1 VADPADDDRKFEI
14 ALRVTGREVVAL
26 SLFSSTA
33 SQRWL
38 WMSLGALL
46 AVAVG
51 FVAYGADIGAV
62 YRGFTQ

>member
-1 VADPADDDRKFEI
+1 MTPQPPDDRRFEI

-46 AVAVG
+46 AVALG
-51 FVAYGADIGAV
+51 FVLFGTDIAGI
-62 YRGFTQ
+62 YRSFTP